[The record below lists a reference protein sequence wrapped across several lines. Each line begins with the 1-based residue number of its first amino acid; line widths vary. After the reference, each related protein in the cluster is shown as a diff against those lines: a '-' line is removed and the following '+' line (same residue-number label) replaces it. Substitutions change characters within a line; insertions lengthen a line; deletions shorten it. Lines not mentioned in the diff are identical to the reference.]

1 MLRQSSHGFTAVCFL
16 AILAACA
23 PDDPPTGPNQSIH
36 SHLRPATLDA
46 SAVIASAI
54 AGSLGRGEED
64 LLVRLENKLPG
75 FGGLYIANGEVRIYM
90 KRSAQGP
97 SLVRDQLVNFYRTHP
112 NPRVREAVVNLNRA
126 TILAADY
133 SLSELIAI
141 ENRIASSPVALPG
154 WVGTGASITRNRV
167 VVMFKDSSSL
177 ADGLKRIESI
187 GVPVAALSPMVVP
200 EIRTNSGYF
209 ITGYRP
215 TGGGLQIRTEN
226 DTREPGVWG
235 TDPKNHTPFYYT
247 YATTCSL
254 GFNVRT
260 QSGLEFFMTA
270 GHCEVEFAGVNGA
283 TGDTAIQASRQTGGP
298 IGTYVINPPYD
309 QGAACPFNPAT
320 LTNFDFCTNAD
331 VALGSYFPGVTHD
344 RKVGT
349 STYGGVNGNPGQLTI
364 NNFWPINGV
373 LSPEYVDSVMHHDAA
388 KSGRSTGTTSG
399 PIIFTIG
406 PVSAHICFSAANQ
419 VCNDRYILLRNATTV
434 QAVSDAGD
442 SGAPVFTGNP
452 GSGAPYAAIG
462 ILIAGTH
469 PPSYPCSACTFVL
482 ARWDQIEARLGLGSL
497 LPQTN

>member
-1 MLRQSSHGFTAVCFL
+1 M
-16 AILAACA
+16 
-23 PDDPPTGPNQSIH
+23 
-36 SHLRPATLDA
+36 A
-46 SAVIASAI
+46 SAV

-90 KRSAQGP
+90 KRSAQ
-97 SLVRDQLVNFYRTHP
+97 SASVVRDQLVTFYSTHP
-112 NPRVREAVVNLNRA
+112 NPRVREAVANLNRA
-126 TILAADY
+126 TVLPADY

-141 ENRIASSPVALPG
+141 ENRVASSPVVLPG
-154 WVGTGASITRNRV
+154 WIGTGASITRNRV

-177 ADGLKRIESI
+177 AVGLQRMESI
-187 GVPVAALSPMVVP
+187 GVPLAALSPMVVP
-200 EIRTNSGYF
+200 EIRTSSGYF

-226 DTREPGVWG
+226 DTREPGIWG
-235 TDPKNHTPFYYT
+235 TDPKNGNPFYYT
-247 YATTCSL
+247 FSSTCSL

-260 QSGLEFFMTA
+260 QSGAEYFMTA
-270 GHCEVEFAGVNGA
+270 GHCEVEYAGVNGA
-283 TGDTAIQASRQTGGP
+283 TGDTAIQASRQSGGL
-298 IGTYVINPPYD
+298 IGTYVYNPPYD
-309 QGAACPFNPAT
+309 EGSSCPFNPAT

-331 VALGSYFPGVTHD
+331 VALGTYLSGVTHV

-349 STYGGVNGNPGQLTI
+349 STYGGVNGYPGQITI
-364 NNFWPINGV
+364 NNFWSINGV

-388 KSGRSTGTTSG
+388 KSGRTTGTTSG
-399 PIIFTIG
+399 PIIFTVG
-406 PVSAHICFSAANQ
+406 PVSALICFSRADQ
-419 VCNDRYILLRNATTV
+419 VCNSRYILLRNATTV

-452 GSGAPYAAIG
+452 GTGAPYAAIG
-462 ILIAGTH
+462 ILLAGSH
-469 PPSYPCSACTFVL
+469 ASSYPCTSCTFAL